1 MRQGCPLSPC
11 LFTLLLADLDEKL
24 ERRGWGGIKVR
35 GRKIFSLAYVDDA
48 TMMKAEN
55 ERGMKGMIRV
65 LEKYVEGKGLEVHVK
80 KTKVMRSRK
89 GRDEREWFRNGR
101 EG

>member
-1 MRQGCPLSPC
+1 
-11 LFTLLLADLDEKL
+11 
-24 ERRGWGGIKVR
+24 
-35 GRKIFSLAYVDDA
+35 
-48 TMMKAEN
+48 
-55 ERGMKGMIRV
+55 MIRV